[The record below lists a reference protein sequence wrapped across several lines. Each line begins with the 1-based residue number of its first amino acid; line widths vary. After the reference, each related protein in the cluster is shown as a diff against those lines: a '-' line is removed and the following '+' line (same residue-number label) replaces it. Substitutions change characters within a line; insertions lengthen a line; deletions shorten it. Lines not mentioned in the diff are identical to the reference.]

1 MKRVVYLPQGRQ
13 VTLGDYVRAWK
24 LAITAPEG
32 AVFTKAFNWY
42 PETKC
47 DVLREFRRGLH
58 DRINRR
64 IQGFP
69 GTLRPHAYPDTR
81 KHDYQWQIETQRA
94 AIQLNQPRVII
105 HWLPP
110 WLKTRFAHRLREN
123 LID

>member
-1 MKRVVYLPQGRQ
+1 MKRVIYLPQGRQ

-24 LAITAPEG
+24 LAITAPTG

-42 PETKC
+42 PETKT

-64 IQGFP
+64 IDGSP
-69 GTLRPHAYPDTR
+69 GALRPRAHPDTR
-81 KHDYQWQIETQRA
+81 KHDYQWQIETRRA
-94 AIQLNQPRVII
+94 AIQLNQPRLII

-110 WLKTRFAHRLREN
+110 WLKTRFIHRLREN
-123 LID
+123 LVD